1 MLIFLWDKSGRTK
14 ETPFRAKIGLKHLK
28 KRTRNGTLLSNLISK

>member
-28 KRTRNGTLLSNLISK
+28 KEPGMVHCFLI